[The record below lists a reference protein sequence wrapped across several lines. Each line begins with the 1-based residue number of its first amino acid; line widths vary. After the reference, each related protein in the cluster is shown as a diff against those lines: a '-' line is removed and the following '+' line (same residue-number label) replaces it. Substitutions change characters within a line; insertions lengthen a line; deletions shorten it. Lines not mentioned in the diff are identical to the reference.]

1 MCRVVCRAGFYRDSW
16 ASVRSELISSH
27 GDNKHA
33 LEKIDS
39 ALFVLVLEPEAPAKG
54 DDIAKVFLHGDM
66 RQRWFDKL
74 QVPTVPSTLAR
85 YSPVTVRVVRRRR

>member
-1 MCRVVCRAGFYRDSW
+1 VRA
-16 ASVRSELISSH
+16 ELISSH
-27 GDNKHA
+27 DDNRHA

-39 ALFVLVLEPEAPAKG
+39 ALFVLVLEPEAPTKG

-74 QVPTVPSTLAR
+74 QVRPHPHRSFQRLPDRITQ
-85 YSPVTVRVVRRRR
+85 